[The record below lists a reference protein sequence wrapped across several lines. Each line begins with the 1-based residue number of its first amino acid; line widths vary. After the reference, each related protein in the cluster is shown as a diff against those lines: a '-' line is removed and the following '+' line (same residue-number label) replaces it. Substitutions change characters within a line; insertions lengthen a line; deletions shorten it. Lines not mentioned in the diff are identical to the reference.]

1 MRSSCYGGRG
11 TGPKCQAGG
20 KTKPRTPAHGL
31 QGLPG
36 LTALCLAEPY
46 PHLALLSSLA
56 RGICTYVK
64 TQPHSVALPSQGRP
78 TFIVHYLMGIISHV
92 TTSQFKI

>member
-1 MRSSCYGGRG
+1 M
-11 TGPKCQAGG
+11 
-20 KTKPRTPAHGL
+20 
-31 QGLPG
+31 
-36 LTALCLAEPY
+36 ALCLAEPY

-64 TQPHSVALPSQGRP
+64 TQPPSVALPSQGRP